1 MSKYNVGDKFIIEI
15 GEIFTGDCSI
25 RNRLEER
32 YAIKGFNAL
41 MFDNNGLD
49 RLQRYDGNTYLDGVQ
64 AGLESLDCSVRNA
77 YEKGLSDAWELARKI
92 SLHVTDGGVDMSPS
106 ELRTVFDIEPMV
118 DPTYCILRDYKA
130 EEVINRLKCY
140 KDNKIEVGDI
150 VFNDDTMEEGVV
162 THVGDGEIF
171 MLYSDGSCGRAEG
184 RLTKTGKKCDIG
196 DFLAEIGKE

>member
-1 MSKYNVGDKFIIEI
+1 MSKYNAGDKFIIEI

-49 RLQRYDGNTYLDGVQ
+49 RLQRYDGNTCLDGVQ

-130 EEVINRLKCY
+130 EEVINRLKSY
-140 KDNKIEVGDI
+140 EDNKIEVGDFVYNDDFCCVSNCRQSVRDNKYCFVFHQ
-150 VFNDDTMEEGVV
+150 VFNCL
-162 THVGDGEIF
+162 
-171 MLYSDGSCGRAEG
+171 LYNCFGFIIQCR
-184 RLTKTGKKCDIG
+184 CC
-196 DFLAEIGKE
+196 FV